1 MCAAWNG
8 GAAIHGLQN
17 ANGTIAHVVTDPTLA
32 APRNFPLQWTCTND
46 AWEFVPDPTNP
57 NNYVMNQIPLVK
69 YYQVI
74 ILYGTM
80 IMVIKLVQEPVLLF
94 HQQLQQ
100 PTPLLL
106 LNV

>member
-57 NNYVMNQIPLVK
+57 NNYIMNQIPFGQILSSNNIVW
-69 YYQVI
+69 YDDNGNQV
-74 ILYGTM
+74 GTGA
-80 IMVIKLVQEPVLLF
+80 VLLF
-94 HQQLQQ
+94 HRQ
-100 PTPLLL
+100 
-106 LNV
+106 